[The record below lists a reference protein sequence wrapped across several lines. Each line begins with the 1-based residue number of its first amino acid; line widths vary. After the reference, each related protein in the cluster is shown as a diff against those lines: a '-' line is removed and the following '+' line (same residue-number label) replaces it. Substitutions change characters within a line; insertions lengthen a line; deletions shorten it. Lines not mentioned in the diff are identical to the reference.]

1 MLASCDKVKW
11 GLNWLGESTEGLEKA
26 KGKVGRGTSQQEGTW
41 QPSDL
46 SSTAWSSPA
55 PTASL
60 WASVSSTWE
69 GGREDLSHDCPRPRV
84 GAEARK
90 GSQPWRART
99 AFHFKAL
106 EGRAGTD
113 GV

>member
-1 MLASCDKVKW
+1 MAALGSEFH
-11 GLNWLGESTEGLEKA
+11 GL
-26 KGKVGRGTSQQEGTW
+26 V
-41 QPSDL
+41 QP
-46 SSTAWSSPA
+46 SPA

-60 WASVSSTWE
+60 WASVSSTSE